1 MLAARTIRTAAR
13 INTLTPLILA
23 RGLAASHLSSL
34 TDAIKH
40 DHRELETYFSN
51 ILNAK
56 DNDTKVRWQNQLVWE
71 LSRHAVGEELVVYP
85 AMDKYISNGTAVAD
99 KDRAAHQKVKII
111 LQDFQ
116 AMDPSDPQFEPT
128 LKTIIA
134 DLKQHIQDEELHDI
148 PLLEKALAN
157 NLVESAELAKSFERT
172 KMFTPTRSHPAAPN
186 KPPFETA
193 VGLMTAPMDKI
204 RDMFAKFPRED
215 TLGRRVPENAT

>member
-1 MLAARTIRTAAR
+1 MA
-13 INTLTPLILA
+13 
-23 RGLAASHLSSL
+23 
-34 TDAIKH
+34 
-40 DHRELETYFSN
+40 
-51 ILNAK
+51 
-56 DNDTKVRWQNQLVWE
+56 
-71 LSRHAVGEELVVYP
+71 SRHAVGEELVVYP

-128 LKTIIA
+128 LKAIIA

-215 TLGRRVPENAT
+215 TPGRRVPENAT